1 MEILAYARD
10 QADAGI
16 EARNEEDRREQH
28 LPGPAEQR
36 MRKAGQRVR
45 AGLAARE
52 GSARQR
58 TRVRQHGI
66 YREQHR
72 ARDPARA
79 HRAAHDLLVV
89 IHASGA
95 DVERDDRAE
104 VERRKRVHRLIAGQ
118 QALRHGL
125 RHIAPARRAVMRR
138 YRVDQAARKQHH
150 DQDDQR
156 RAEDLAQAVGQLFRS
171 QRHEKGHGE
180 KQHRIDKLL
189 RRPAADE
196 RHEHLK
202 RGARRARDG
211 EARADGQ
218 VAQQRKHRRKAR
230 MHPRGKRGQAAR
242 PRNRDHAEH
251 RQADRAHRKAEERQ
265 PGIRARLRPEKGRE
279 DQIARPEKH
288 GEQSETHQKQV
299 PPPQF
304 LHICSLLP
312 FDRFIIAFPAQM

>member
-1 MEILAYARD
+1 
-10 QADAGI
+10 
-16 EARNEEDRREQH
+16 
-28 LPGPAEQR
+28 
-36 MRKAGQRVR
+36 
-45 AGLAARE
+45 
-52 GSARQR
+52 
-58 TRVRQHGI
+58 
-66 YREQHR
+66 
-72 ARDPARA
+72 
-79 HRAAHDLLVV
+79 
-89 IHASGA
+89 
-95 DVERDDRAE
+95 
-104 VERRKRVHRLIAGQ
+104 
-118 QALRHGL
+118 
-125 RHIAPARRAVMRR
+125 MRR

-156 RAEDLAQAVGQLFRS
+156 RAEDLAQPVGELFRA

-202 RGARRARDG
+202 RGARRARDS

-218 VAQQRKHRRKAR
+218 VAQQREHRRKAR
-230 MHPRGKRGQAAR
+230 MHPRGERGQAAR

-265 PGIRARLRPEKGRE
+265 PGIRARLRTKKGRE

-288 GEQSETHQKQV
+288 GEQGETHQKQV

-304 LHICSLLP
+304 LHICPLLS
-312 FDRFIIAFPAQM
+312 FDRSIIAFPAQK